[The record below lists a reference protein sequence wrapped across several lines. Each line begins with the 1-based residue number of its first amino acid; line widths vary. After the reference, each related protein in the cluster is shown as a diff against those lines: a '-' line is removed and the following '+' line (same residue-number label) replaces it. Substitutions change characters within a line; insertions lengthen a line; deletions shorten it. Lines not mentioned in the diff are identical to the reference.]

1 MEGTLS
7 LISLAT
13 DIIDMAA
20 AVASLV
26 DTILRYRNR
35 PDKDT

>member
-7 LISLAT
+7 LISLAS
-13 DIIDMAA
+13 DIIAMAA
-20 AVASLV
+20 AVPSLV